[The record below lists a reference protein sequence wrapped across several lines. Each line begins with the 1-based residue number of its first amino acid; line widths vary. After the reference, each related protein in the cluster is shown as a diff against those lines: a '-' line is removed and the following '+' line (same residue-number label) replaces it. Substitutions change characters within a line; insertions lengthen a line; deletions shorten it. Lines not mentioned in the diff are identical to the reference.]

1 MSEQLALGLTALL
14 LVVVYVV
21 VLRRVG
27 LAIAR
32 TLANLI
38 GSSRGQTRVD
48 EDTGIE
54 YDLDDEIAGYDEV
67 ETASGKR
74 MEAYSRADARVRWW
88 FYGVLFPIALYMH
101 YTYWEAIVAGFEYVF
116 QYASAL
122 ILDTFYKET
131 LINSMILVIAS
142 VAKQSHTAES
152 IGWRLPRRYA
162 PRNDE

>member
-1 MSEQLALGLTALL
+1 MSEQLALGLTALF

-21 VLRRVG
+21 ILRRIG

-32 TLANLI
+32 TLADLI

-54 YDLDDEIAGYDEV
+54 YDLDDEIVGYDEV
-67 ETASGKR
+67 QTSSGTR

-88 FYGVLFPIALYMH
+88 FYGVLFPLALYVH
-101 YTYWEAIVAGFEYVF
+101 YTYWEQVGAGFEFAF

-122 ILDTFYKET
+122 ILALFY
-131 LINSMILVIAS
+131 
-142 VAKQSHTAES
+142 
-152 IGWRLPRRYA
+152 GG
-162 PRNDE
+162 